1 LVAKAV
7 GVTKAGTTTGGVLVA
22 HLSISWAMYMQATI
36 SHLHA
41 ARSVLN
47 NIHTTVDKLEI
58 ELNFT
63 KSSLYNL
70 ETIIQLAG
78 KRLHNLSKPSN
89 TPLGFRV
96 EYGEF
101 SKITAYVSRNSRVLL
116 GLLDDDPE
124 DLKQVREKGKIVV

>member
-1 LVAKAV
+1 MAIAGLTVVACATAYVAHPSIGSCIATATGPLVAKAV

-22 HLSISWAMYMQATI
+22 HLSISWAMDMQATI
-36 SHLHA
+36 SHLNA
-41 ARSVLN
+41 ALSVLN

-78 KRLHNLSKPSN
+78 KRLYNLLKPSN

-96 EYGEF
+96 NM
-101 SKITAYVSRNSRVLL
+101 VSFLR
-116 GLLDDDPE
+116 
-124 DLKQVREKGKIVV
+124 

>member
-1 LVAKAV
+1 MVAKAV
-7 GVTKAGTTTGGVLVA
+7 GVTKACTTTGGVLVA
-22 HLSISWAMYMQATI
+22 HLSISWAMDMQATI
-36 SHLHA
+36 SHLNA
-41 ARSVLN
+41 ALSVLN

-78 KRLHNLSKPSN
+78 KRLYNLSKPSN

-96 EYGEF
+96 NM
-101 SKITAYVSRNSRVLL
+101 VSFLR
-116 GLLDDDPE
+116 
-124 DLKQVREKGKIVV
+124 